1 MPKAAATV
9 ILRSNPDSLQSQQLL
24 AALRAFRKG
33 DFSVRLPIGLT
44 GADGEICEAFNDVV
58 ELNERMTKEFERLG
72 DVVGKEGK
80 IAHRAKLPNATGSWA
95 SNVETVN
102 SLIADLVQPT
112 SEMARVIG
120 AVARGDLSQTM
131 SLEIDG
137 RPLRGEF
144 LRIGKV
150 VNTMVAQLGSFVS
163 EVTRVAREVGTEGKL
178 GGQAKVKGVAG
189 TWKDLTDNVNMMAA
203 NLTNQVRN
211 IAEVST
217 AVAKGDLSKKITV
230 DVKGEVLELKN
241 TINTMVDQLNSFA
254 SEVTRVAR
262 EVGTEG
268 KLGGQANV
276 RGVAGTWKDLT
287 DNVNLMAANLTGQVR
302 NIAEVT
308 TAVAKGDLSK
318 KITVDVRGEILELKN
333 TINTMVDQLNS
344 FASEV
349 TRVAREVGTEGKL
362 GGQAK
367 VEGVAG
373 TWKDLTDN
381 VNLMAANLTGQV
393 RNIAEVTTAVA
404 TGDLSKKIT
413 VDVRG
418 EILDL
423 KNTINTM
430 VDQLNSFASEVTRVA
445 REVGTEG
452 KLGGQANVRGVAGT
466 WKDLTDNVN
475 LMAANL
481 TGQVRNIA
489 DVTTAVA
496 NGNLSKKITV
506 DVKGEI
512 LELKNTINTMVDQL
526 NSFASEVTRVARE
539 VGTEGK
545 LGGQAKVEGV
555 AGTWKDLTD
564 NVNLMAANLTGQV
577 RNIAA
582 VTTAVANG
590 DLSKKITVDVKG
602 EILELKNTIN
612 TMVDQLNSFASE
624 VTRVAREVG
633 TEGRLGGQANV
644 RGVAGTWKDLTD
656 NVNAMATNLT
666 SQVRNIAEVT
676 TAVANGDLS
685 KKITVDVRGEIL
697 ELKNTINT
705 MVDQL
710 NSFASEVTRVAREV
724 GTEGKLGGQA
734 NVRGVA
740 GTWKDL
746 TDNVNFMAAN
756 LTGQVRNIAE
766 VTTAVAKGDLS
777 KKITV
782 DVKGEIL
789 ELKNTVNTM
798 VDQLNSF
805 ASEVTRVAREVGTEG
820 RLGGQANVPGV
831 AGTWKDLTDNVNMMA
846 ANLTNQVRG
855 IADVVT
861 AVAQGNL
868 RRKLTVEAKGEI
880 AALANTIND
889 MIDTLATFADQVT
902 NVAREVGIE
911 GKLGGQ
917 ARVPGAAGLW
927 RDLTD
932 NVNQLAANLT
942 NQVRA
947 IAEVST
953 AVTKGDL
960 TRSITVEASGE
971 VAALKDN
978 INEMIRNLK
987 DQTLKN
993 TEQDWLKTN
1002 LARFTRM
1009 LQGERD
1015 LTTVSNMVLSE
1026 LAPLVNAQHGVFYV
1040 TDQDEDANTVLT
1052 LAASYAFN
1060 NRKHL
1065 ANRFRLR
1072 EGLIGQCAY
1081 EKSRILL
1088 TNVPSDYVHI
1098 SSGLGEA
1105 PPLNVIVLPA
1115 LFEGEVNAVIELAS
1129 FSKFSETHQSFL
1141 NQLMESIG
1149 IVLNTIAANMRTEGL
1164 LKQSQL
1170 LTAEL
1175 QAQQEELKK
1184 TNDRL
1189 EQQANTLRQS
1199 EELLRTKQEE
1209 LQRTNA
1215 ELEDKARLLSAQNMQ
1230 VEAKNRE
1237 VEQAKR
1243 ELEEKA
1249 EQLALTSKY
1258 KSEFLANMSHEL
1270 RTPLNSLLILSKL
1283 LAENSQGNLTGK
1295 QVEFAKSIYD
1305 AGSDLL
1311 GLINDILDLSKI
1323 ESGTVTLDIGETSF
1337 TSLRDHMTR
1346 TFSQIAQDKKLDFQI
1361 ELDPELP
1368 RAVFTDD
1375 KRLQQI
1381 IKNLLSNA
1389 FKFTDKGAVKLK
1401 VQRTQAG
1408 WSTTNDRLN
1417 KSGPVLA
1424 FSVHDT
1430 GIGIPEDKQRII
1442 FEAFQQADGTTSRK
1456 YGGTGLGLSISREI
1470 TRLLGGELT
1479 VNSTPGKGSTF
1490 TLYLPLNFMPAAA
1503 PAFARATPQTV
1514 RAVAAPEAPVEPFS
1528 DDREAIN
1535 RGDAVVLI
1543 VEDDPR
1549 FATIL
1554 LTMAREAG
1562 FKGIVTGEGTSVV
1575 PLAKRFRPDAITLDI
1590 GLPDMDGFALLDLLK
1605 RNPDT
1610 RHIPVHVISADEQ
1623 DRLGLSIGAY
1633 GYSGK
1638 PVERD
1643 AILATLDEV
1652 KSFGQRSKRLLAV
1665 EPGAPS
1671 GSLAHLFGD
1680 EDVDVES
1687 VTSLEDAE
1695 EAIRNNGFDCVVLD
1709 LSTPADES
1717 LNELVK
1723 LLSGTDERLIVF
1735 LPRDANEE
1743 ERRQIA
1749 QLERRADPARIAS
1762 STAQLQD
1769 QVALILHRPFE
1780 NLPLNA
1786 QAALQQLR
1794 RCDPLLSGKK
1804 VVVIDDDIR
1813 NIFSLTSALEEHGVE
1828 LHYAESGHSGIEL
1841 LQRIPD
1847 ADAVLVDIMMPGMDG
1862 YETIQEIRAMP
1873 QFTTLPVIAV
1883 TAKAMKGDRQ
1893 KCIEAGAS
1901 DYVAKPVDIDQL
1913 VSVLRVWFQR
1923 AEQSSPM
1930 IDAGGHNVIS
1940 LRSVAGQN

>member
-1 MPKAAATV
+1 
-9 ILRSNPDSLQSQQLL
+9 
-24 AALRAFRKG
+24 
-33 DFSVRLPIGLT
+33 
-44 GADGEICEAFNDVV
+44 
-58 ELNERMTKEFERLG
+58 
-72 DVVGKEGK
+72 
-80 IAHRAKLPNATGSWA
+80 
-95 SNVETVN
+95 
-102 SLIADLVQPT
+102 
-112 SEMARVIG
+112 
-120 AVARGDLSQTM
+120 
-131 SLEIDG
+131 
-137 RPLRGEF
+137 
-144 LRIGKV
+144 
-150 VNTMVAQLGSFVS
+150 
-163 EVTRVAREVGTEGKL
+163 
-178 GGQAKVKGVAG
+178 
-189 TWKDLTDNVNMMAA
+189 
-203 NLTNQVRN
+203 
-211 IAEVST
+211 
-217 AVAKGDLSKKITV
+217 
-230 DVKGEVLELKN
+230 
-241 TINTMVDQLNSFA
+241 
-254 SEVTRVAR
+254 
-262 EVGTEG
+262 
-268 KLGGQANV
+268 
-276 RGVAGTWKDLT
+276 GTWKDLT
-287 DNVNLMAANLTGQVR
+287 DNVNLMAANLTG
-302 NIAEVT
+302 
-308 TAVAKGDLSK
+308 
-318 KITVDVRGEILELKN
+318 
-333 TINTMVDQLNS
+333 
-344 FASEV
+344 
-349 TRVAREVGTEGKL
+349 
-362 GGQAK
+362 
-367 VEGVAG
+367 
-373 TWKDLTDN
+373 
-381 VNLMAANLTGQV
+381 
-393 RNIAEVTTAVA
+393 
-404 TGDLSKKIT
+404 
-413 VDVRG
+413 
-418 EILDL
+418 
-423 KNTINTM
+423 
-430 VDQLNSFASEVTRVA
+430 
-445 REVGTEG
+445 
-452 KLGGQANVRGVAGT
+452 
-466 WKDLTDNVN
+466 
-475 LMAANL
+475 
-481 TGQVRNIA
+481 
-489 DVTTAVA
+489 
-496 NGNLSKKITV
+496 
-506 DVKGEI
+506 
-512 LELKNTINTMVDQL
+512 
-526 NSFASEVTRVARE
+526 
-539 VGTEGK
+539 
-545 LGGQAKVEGV
+545 
-555 AGTWKDLTD
+555 
-564 NVNLMAANLTGQV
+564 
-577 RNIAA
+577 
-582 VTTAVANG
+582 
-590 DLSKKITVDVKG
+590 
-602 EILELKNTIN
+602 
-612 TMVDQLNSFASE
+612 
-624 VTRVAREVG
+624 
-633 TEGRLGGQANV
+633 
-644 RGVAGTWKDLTD
+644 
-656 NVNAMATNLT
+656 
-666 SQVRNIAEVT
+666 QVRNIAEVT

-1026 LAPLVNAQHGVFYV
+1026 LAPLVNAQHGVVYV
-1040 TDQDEDANTVLT
+1040 TDVDEDGNTVLA

-1065 ANRFRLR
+1065 ANHFRLR

-1088 TNVPSDYVHI
+1088 SNVPSDYVQI

-1105 PPLNVIVLPA
+1105 APLNVIVLPA

-1129 FSKFSETHQSFL
+1129 FSRFSETHQSFL

-1170 LTAEL
+1170 LTSEL

-1209 LQRTNA
+1209 LQTTNA

-1243 ELEEKA
+1243 DLEEKA

-1283 LAENSQGNLTGK
+1283 LAENTQGNLSDK
-1295 QVEFAKSIYD
+1295 QVEFARSIHH

-1337 TSLRDHMTR
+1337 TSLRDHMDR
-1346 TFSQIAQDKKLDFQI
+1346 TFSQIAQDKRLDFVV
-1361 ELDPELP
+1361 ELDSELP
-1368 RAVFTDD
+1368 RSMYTDD
-1375 KRLQQI
+1375 KRLQQV

-1389 FKFTDKGAVKLK
+1389 FKFTEKGSVRLSVGR
-1401 VQRTQAG
+1401 VQSG
-1408 WSTTNDRLN
+1408 WSTANDRLN
-1417 KSGPVLA
+1417 KAGPVLA
-1424 FSVHDT
+1424 FSVKDT
-1430 GIGIPEDKQRII
+1430 GIGIPEEKQRII

-1479 VNSTPGKGSTF
+1479 VSSTPGRGSTF
-1490 TLYLPLNFMPAAA
+1490 TLYLPLNFVPAAA
-1503 PAFARATPQTV
+1503 SVNAARPTTQTV
-1514 RAVAAPEAPVEPFS
+1514 RAITATDTPQEILI
-1528 DDREAIN
+1528 DDRDSIN

-1543 VEDDPR
+1543 VEDDQR
-1549 FATIL
+1549 FSEIL
-1554 LTMAREAG
+1554 LNMAREAG
-1562 FKGIVTGEGTSVV
+1562 FKGIVTGEGASVV
-1575 PLAKRFRPDAITLDI
+1575 PLARRFRPDAITLDI

-1605 RNPDT
+1605 RNPET
-1610 RHIPVHVISADEQ
+1610 RHIPVHVISADEE

-1652 KSFGQRSKRLLAV
+1652 KTFGRRAKRLLAV
-1665 EPGAPS
+1665 EPGGPTA
-1671 GSLAHLFGD
+1671 SLANLFG
-1680 EDVDVES
+1680 EDDVEVES
-1687 VTSLEDAE
+1687 IMRPE
-1695 EAIRNNGFDCVVLD
+1695 EAEQAILDDGYDCVVLD
-1709 LSTPADES
+1709 LSTPSQLPLGD
-1717 LNELVK
+1717 LVRT
-1723 LLSGTDERLIVF
+1723 LAASQEPVVLF
-1735 LPRDANEE
+1735 MPREPNEE
-1743 ERRQIA
+1743 ERTHIA
-1749 QLERRADPARIAS
+1749 QLGRRSEPVRIAL

-1769 QVALILHRPFE
+1769 HIALILHRPFE

-1794 RCDPLLSGKK
+1794 RCDPLLAGKK

-1828 LHYAESGHSGIEL
+1828 LHYAESGRSGIEV
-1841 LQRIPD
+1841 LQRLPD

-1862 YETIQEIRAMP
+1862 YQTMQEIRTMP
-1873 QFTTLPVIAV
+1873 QFATLPVIAV

-1923 AEQSSPM
+1923 VGQTTPTM
-1930 IDAGGHNVIS
+1930 GVTGDNVVTF
-1940 LRSVAGQN
+1940 RSVAGQN